1 MDYSKRISEEAEKLF
16 MKYGIRTV
24 TMDMIAHE
32 LGISKRTIYENF
44 SDKDSL
50 VTHVIRERALKQKES
65 FKEIM
70 KSSANVI
77 DVVFTI
83 IETAGREMRDTNPN
97 YMLDLKKYHHKVFRL
112 LCDRGEIRNSEMSL
126 DILRRGVEEKIFR
139 YEINIELV
147 NEGIQGFI
155 DSIQENELFHSSKYS
170 KFEIFDNI
178 LFSYLK
184 GISTDE
190 GNKIIDEYRK
200 KLGIIK
206 NGNDNEN

>member
-1 MDYSKRISEEAEKLF
+1 
-16 MKYGIRTV
+16 
-24 TMDMIAHE
+24 
-32 LGISKRTIYENF
+32 
-44 SDKDSL
+44 
-50 VTHVIRERALKQKES
+50 
-65 FKEIM
+65 M

-112 LCDRGEIRNSEMSL
+112 LCDRGELRNSEMTL
-126 DILRRGVEEKIFR
+126 AILGRGVEEKIFR
-139 YEINIELV
+139 DEINIELV

-155 DSIQENELFHSSKYS
+155 DSIQANELFHSSKYS

>member
-16 MKYGIRTV
+16 MKYGIRAV

-139 YEINIELV
+139 DEINIELV